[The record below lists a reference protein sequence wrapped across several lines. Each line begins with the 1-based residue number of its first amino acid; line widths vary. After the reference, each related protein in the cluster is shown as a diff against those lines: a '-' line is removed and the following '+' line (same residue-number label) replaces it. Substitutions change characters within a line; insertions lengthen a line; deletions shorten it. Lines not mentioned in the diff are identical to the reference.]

1 MCKFRNI
8 YASQASL
15 KLNKIIIEMQSISTG
30 KTIKEGEDIELAIK
44 KQKKKKQDKKTSTM
58 YF

>member
-15 KLNKIIIEMQSISTG
+15 KLNKIIIEMQIISTG

>member
-15 KLNKIIIEMQSISTG
+15 KFNKIIIEMQSISTG

-44 KQKKKKQDKKTSTM
+44 KQEKKTGRKTSTM